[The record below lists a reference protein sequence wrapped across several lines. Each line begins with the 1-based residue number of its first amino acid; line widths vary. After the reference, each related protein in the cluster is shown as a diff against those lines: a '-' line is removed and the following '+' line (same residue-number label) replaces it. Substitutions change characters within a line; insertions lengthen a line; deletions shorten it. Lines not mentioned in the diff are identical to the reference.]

1 MLSLIFKPFYR
12 SQMSG
17 VFFEFIDACSKY
29 FNMYKLCHTVTFYVY
44 LCDCYSDF
52 NVFVWFLVFF
62 NNL

>member
-1 MLSLIFKPFYR
+1 
-12 SQMSG
+12 MSG